1 MAPWWSISKWLEHFY
16 AKQVWYLAFESNVPA
31 AMYHSRSVRPLCF
44 YLSSLFNHM
53 LSPCTRRKCFFLGC
67 IKSAAIRS
75 VFVQGWEFSQGWFL
89 DNAQQLLLHLRDSW
103 MSQLRQASFHRGQRS
118 CGTQPVGDSRVSTHR
133 GLHLEGFSKDNR
145 LWTELFFFFLTR
157 MGRKGKKMGKP
168 WNAYWSFWGQGGN
181 FPGPFCISLNS
192 AACYHVKF
200 CVRLPSQ

>member
-1 MAPWWSISKWLEHFY
+1 
-16 AKQVWYLAFESNVPA
+16 
-31 AMYHSRSVRPLCF
+31 MYHSRSVRPLCF

-89 DNAQQLLLHLRDSW
+89 DNAEQLLLHLRDSW

-145 LWTELFFFFLTR
+145 LWTELFFFFFNED
-157 MGRKGKKMGKP
+157 GKERKEDGEAMKCLLKLLGAR
-168 WNAYWSFWGQGGN
+168 WEFSRAFLY
-181 FPGPFCISLNS
+181 FP
-192 AACYHVKF
+192 KF
-200 CVRLPSQ
+200 CGLLPC